1 MLELEVHNFQSV
13 LRAKV
18 VVDGFTAIEGRS
30 NIGKSAFIRAVQC
43 ALTGAVGTDFV
54 RHGPACER
62 YVRGNKK
69 CSCFSTVIFRSSK
82 LTLTWEK
89 GDSVNRYTV
98 VRSDSST
105 PEVFNGLE
113 RGTPNFLLPDF
124 QMVQIGAKKELVQIP
139 DQFEPIFLLN
149 QSGPSVADVLS
160 DVARLD
166 CINKAMVLVGKDRK
180 ETTSKRKVREEDVK
194 NLTASLS
201 LYAGL
206 DAVPVRAIEILG
218 VKLRKAQQTLSQVE
232 GYINKL
238 QGLKVTLQAL
248 FRALEPNLSDLMP
261 LENKYSGLV
270 QVEGFQ
276 ARALT
281 GTAAILGLSTALK
294 PELPSIDPLLN
305 TNSSLVR
312 TSNFLVRYQ
321 ERTQILDTLAGVDQV
336 DMPDVPK
343 LGDNFSVLQK
353 VSFLTQ
359 RLKTVTEIADQY
371 KGLDQVAV
379 PDESKLI
386 QIWPQISRLEEYLQK
401 HTQLQADV
409 VRGDLAQGAS
419 DLDMGNLPEKFE
431 TLGKVSSMLS
441 RLSALKT
448 VFLATKQEHEAA
460 EIEVKQT
467 VTDLEALGTCP
478 TCSQSFAKG
487 QHLHLE
493 GS

>member
-89 GDSVNRYTV
+89 GDNVNRYTV
-98 VRSDSST
+98 VRPDIPT

-113 RGTPNFLLPDF
+113 RGTPLFLLPDF

-166 CINKAMVLVGKDRK
+166 CINKAMVLVSKDRK
-180 ETTSKRKVREEDVK
+180 EVTSKRKVREEDVK
-194 NLTASLS
+194 NLTDSLG
-201 LYAGL
+201 LYSGL
-206 DAVPVRAIEILG
+206 DDVPIKVVEALG
-218 VKLRKAQQTLSQVE
+218 VRLRKAQQTLSQVE
-232 GYINKL
+232 GYISKL

-248 FRALEPNLSDLMP
+248 FRALEPNLPDLLP
-261 LENKYSGLV
+261 LETTYSGLV

-276 ARALT
+276 VRAL
-281 GTAAILGLSTALK
+281 ANASALLDLSMVLK
-294 PELPSIDPLLN
+294 PELPSVDPLLN
-305 TNSSLVR
+305 TNSSLVC
-312 TSNFLVRYQ
+312 TNGFLVRYQ
-321 ERTQILDTLAGVDQV
+321 ERTQILGVLTGVDQV
-336 DMPDVPK
+336 DVPDVPK
-343 LGDNFSVLQK
+343 LDDSFDVLQRI
-353 VSFLTQ
+353 SSLTQ
-359 RLKTVTEIADQY
+359 RLKTVTEVIDRY
-371 KGLDQVAV
+371 KDLDQVIV
-379 PDESKLI
+379 PDESKLL
-386 QIWPQISRLEEYLQK
+386 QLWPQISQLEESLQK
-401 HTQLQADV
+401 YTRLQADIF
-409 VRGDLAQGAS
+409 RGDMVQEAS
-419 DLDMGNLPEKFE
+419 NISMDNILERLE
-431 TLGKVSSMLS
+431 TFSKISLMLN

-448 VFLATKQEHEAA
+448 VFLTSKQEHEAV
-460 EIEVKQT
+460 EVEVRQT
-467 VTDLEALGTCP
+467 IMDLEALGTCP

-493 GS
+493 GL

>member
-98 VRSDSST
+98 VRPDSST

-180 ETTSKRKVREEDVK
+180 ETASKRKVREEDVK

-206 DAVPVRAIEILG
+206 DAVPVRSVEVLG

-232 GYINKL
+232 GYISKL

-248 FRALEPNLSDLMP
+248 FRALEPNLPDLRP
-261 LENKYSGLV
+261 LETAYSGLV

-276 ARALT
+276 ARAIA
-281 GTAAILGLSTALK
+281 GTAVVLDLSTALK
-294 PELPSIDPLLN
+294 PDLPSIDPLLS
-305 TNSSLVR
+305 TNSSL
-312 TSNFLVRYQ
+312 TCASSFLVRYQ
-321 ERTQILDTLAGVDQV
+321 ERAQILDTLTGVDQV
-336 DMPDVPK
+336 GVPDVPK
-343 LGDNFSVLQK
+343 LGDSFSTLQRI
-353 VSFLTQ
+353 SSLTQ
-359 RLKTVTEIADQY
+359 RLKAVTEVTDQY
-371 KGLDQVAV
+371 EGLDQVSV
-379 PDESKLI
+379 PDGSKLV
-386 QIWPQISRLEEYLQK
+386 QLWPQISQLEEYLQK

-409 VRGDLAQGAS
+409 FRGDAAQGAS
-419 DLDMGNLPEKFE
+419 ELDMGNLPERLE
-431 TLGKVSSMLS
+431 MLGKVSSMLG

-448 VFLATKQEHEAA
+448 VFLATKQEHAVA
-460 EIEVKQT
+460 EVEVRQT